1 MASVKIT
8 ILGSASHQTLLPFKL
23 IGLRAGGGRVLP
35 ILTMSFGVVNEEIP
49 N

>member
-8 ILGSASHQTLLPFKL
+8 ILGSVSHQSLRPFKL
-23 IGLRAGGGRVLP
+23 IGLRAGGGRVPP
-35 ILTMSFGVVNEEIP
+35 ILTMSVGVVHEEIP

>member
-1 MASVKIT
+1 MASVKII

-23 IGLRAGGGRVLP
+23 VGLRAGGGRVLP
-35 ILTMSFGVVNEEIP
+35 ILTMSVSVVIEEIP

>member
-8 ILGSASHQTLLPFKL
+8 ILGSASHQTLLSFKL
-23 IGLRAGGGRVLP
+23 VGLRAGGGRVLP
-35 ILTMSFGVVNEEIP
+35 ILTMSVGVVHEEIP

>member
-8 ILGSASHQTLLPFKL
+8 ILGSVSHQKLLPFKL

-35 ILTMSFGVVNEEIP
+35 ILTMSVGVVSEERE

>member
-23 IGLRAGGGRVLP
+23 IGLRAGGGRVLL
-35 ILTMSFGVVNEEIP
+35 ILTMLVGVVSEEIP

>member
-8 ILGSASHQTLLPFKL
+8 IFGSASHQALFPFKL

-35 ILTMSFGVVNEEIP
+35 IQTMSVGVVHEEIP